1 MHLYFTLAFSGMSE
15 ILTYKF
21 KSKSEETVSSRS
33 NPKLQYST
41 AILVLLA
48 AQLSKYVK
56 INRTSKY
63 PAPLGSNRQFPEVIK
78 TLASTEAV
86 SSKCSNLLEF
96 LLLQ

>member
-56 INRTSKY
+56 M
-63 PAPLGSNRQFPEVIK
+63 Q
-78 TLASTEAV
+78 STEQV
-86 SSKCSNLLEF
+86 STPHR
-96 LLLQ
+96 